1 MLGSY
6 YMMSEGQSALALDS
20 SPMPYVF
27 SFIQPRFPS
36 SPPSGWGPI
45 EGKHRCTSQ
54 VATKYWCN

>member
-27 SFIQPRFPS
+27 SFIQPRFPTLRVGS
-36 SPPSGWGPI
+36 
-45 EGKHRCTSQ
+45 HRRE
-54 VATKYWCN
+54 A